1 MITRDDEWT
10 EIKYQCQRM
19 NYYKKTN
26 KELYDFFQIRQFVV
40 SPFGKNPA

>member
-1 MITRDDEWT
+1 MEN
-10 EIKYQCQRM
+10 KYQCQRM

-26 KELYDFFQIRQFVV
+26 KELYAFFKLRQYIV